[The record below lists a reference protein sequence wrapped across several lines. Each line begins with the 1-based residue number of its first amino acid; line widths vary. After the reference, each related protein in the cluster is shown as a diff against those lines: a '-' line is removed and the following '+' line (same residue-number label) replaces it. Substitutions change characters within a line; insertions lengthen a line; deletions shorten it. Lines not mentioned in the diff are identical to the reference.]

1 MPDILD
7 KISTRAVAYF
17 CNHPLAFI
25 AITGV
30 NTHLDQFMVF
40 KCKVNFLQYGIR
52 DTGIPGQ
59 DDGFQVMCAC
69 FQKSLLVIGN
79 HE

>member
-7 KISTRAVAYF
+7 KICTRAVAYL
-17 CNHPLAFI
+17 CNHPLSFI
-25 AITGV
+25 AITGI
-30 NTHLDQFMVF
+30 NAHLDQLMVL
-40 KCKVNFLQYGIR
+40 KRQVNFMQYGIR

-59 DDGFQVMCAC
+59 YDGFQVMRAS